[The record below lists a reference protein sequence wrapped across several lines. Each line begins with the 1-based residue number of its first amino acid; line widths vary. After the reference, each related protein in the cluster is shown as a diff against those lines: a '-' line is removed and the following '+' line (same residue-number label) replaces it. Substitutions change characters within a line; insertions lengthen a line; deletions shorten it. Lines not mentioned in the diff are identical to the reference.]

1 MGMRALEKQTDRD
14 YYEILQVNRN
24 ADQEM
29 IERAYRLLAKRYHPD
44 NSPTG
49 DAEKFNLVV
58 TAYRILSDPKERAL
72 YDRNGLR
79 AGHDILQGIFSV
91 DPSSSEPDQEAIVN
105 EAILLVLYYA
115 RRKDVTK
122 PAVGIVDLEQLLHL
136 PEKQLA
142 FHTWYLKEK
151 GWIRLEDSGGFS
163 ISADGVDKV
172 RQDGLVYR
180 KDKLLPFFNESPPPK
195 NDPSH

>member
-1 MGMRALEKQTDRD
+1 MEKRPDHD
-14 YYEILQVNRN
+14 YYETLQVDRK

-44 NSPTG
+44 NRETG
-49 DAEKFNLVV
+49 DAEKFDFIV
-58 TAYRILSDPKERAL
+58 TAYRVLSDPKERER
-72 YDRNGLR
+72 YDRDGFR
-79 AGHDILQGIFSV
+79 PGQHDILQGMFTI
-91 DPSSSEPDQEAIVN
+91 DPSSIEPDQEAIVN
-105 EAILLVLYYA
+105 EAILLILYYA
-115 RRKDVTK
+115 RRRDVTK
-122 PAVGIVDLEQLLHL
+122 PGVGIGDLEQVLHL

-151 GWIRLEDSGGFS
+151 GWIRLEDSGGFA

-180 KDKLLPFFNESPPPK
+180 KDKLLPFFSGSSRPKDES
-195 NDPSH
+195 SG